1 MDKQNGKKEVE
12 RDFLNKSKLKKRWG
26 GGCGGLQTWNTH
38 TVFTLISQR
47 INETNKET
55 LGPKTNQAD

>member
-26 GGCGGLQTWNTH
+26 GGGGGGGAGGYKHGILTQFLLW
-38 TVFTLISQR
+38 SAR
-47 INETNKET
+47 
-55 LGPKTNQAD
+55 G